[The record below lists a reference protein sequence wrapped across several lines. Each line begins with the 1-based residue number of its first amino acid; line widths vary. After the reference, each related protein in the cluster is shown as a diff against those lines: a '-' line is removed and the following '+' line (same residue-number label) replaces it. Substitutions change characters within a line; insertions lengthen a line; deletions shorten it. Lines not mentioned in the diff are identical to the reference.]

1 MTKKTILVIGSSNTD
16 MTAKT
21 HSLPRPGETVLGGV
35 FSMGAGGKGANQ
47 AVAARRLGGKVKF
60 ICKIGQDMFGDN
72 ALRQYREEG
81 LDTSGVLRSSLPS
94 GVALIYVDSHAEN
107 CIVVASGANA
117 DLSEKDIEASREAI
131 ENCGI
136 LLLQLETPIPSV
148 LKAARMAHSAGA
160 TVVLNPAPACPLPD
174 EIFQYID
181 IFIPNETE
189 LSTYSGIQVDDVTS
203 AEKAAQAMQ
212 KKGVGTLIV
221 TMGSKGSLI
230 CEGSAALFVPARKV
244 KAVDTTAAGDT
255 FCGGL
260 CVAISEGKDLKAA
273 TEFAT
278 AAAALAVQKMGAQS
292 SIPLRKEINI

>member
-1 MTKKTILVIGSSNTD
+1 MTV
-16 MTAKT
+16 KT

-47 AVAARRLGGKVKF
+47 AVAARRLGGEVKF
-60 ICKIGQDMFGDN
+60 ICKVGHDMFGDN

-81 LDTSGVLRSSLPS
+81 LDTSGILRSSLPS
-94 GVALIYVDSHAEN
+94 GVALIYVDSQAEN

-117 DLSEKDIEASREAI
+117 DLSEEDIEVSREAI

-136 LLLQLETPIPSV
+136 LLLQLETPVPSV
-148 LKAARMAHSAGA
+148 LKAAKMAHKAGA
-160 TVVLNPAPACPLPD
+160 TVMLNPAPACPLPE
-174 EIFQYID
+174 EIFPYVD

-189 LSTYSGIQVDDVTS
+189 LSTYSGIQVEDVAS
-203 AEKAAQAMQ
+203 AEKAALAMQ
-212 KKGVGTLIV
+212 EKGVGTLIV

-230 CEGSAALFVPARKV
+230 CDGGTAVFVPAHKV

-260 CVAISEGKDLKAA
+260 CVAIAEGKDLKEA

-278 AAAALAVQKMGAQS
+278 AAAALTVQKMGAQN
-292 SIPLRKEINI
+292 SIPFRKEIII